1 MYCMLFTF
9 LGKNFEFRKCWEN
22 IFFIFIFSRIWA
34 HFDDESVRREI
45 VISLKIEKE
54 EEQTETKRE
63 SDKSSSGTS
72 EKCDQTDLQNVADLP
87 TTAADNSENNNRK
100 ETPNFKKKSVSKS
113 RNYRKPSHED
123 D

>member
-1 MYCMLFTF
+1 MSSLPV
-9 LGKNFEFRKCWEN
+9 
-22 IFFIFIFSRIWA
+22 
-34 HFDDESVRREI
+34 DDESVRREI
-45 VISLKIEKE
+45 VISLKVEFEERENQNEKE